1 MYTLNFPIH
10 YPRCNSQGLGS
21 ELKTLREREREKK
34 KGTPLKRV
42 TGVNKWPAALD
53 ILSLYVTD
61 TLKHTDTL

>member
-21 ELKTLREREREKK
+21 ELKTLRVREREE
-34 KGTPLKRV
+34 KGDSIKRV

-53 ILSLYVTD
+53 LLSFSVTHE
-61 TLKHTDTL
+61 HTDAL

>member
-1 MYTLNFPIH
+1 MYTLNFAIH

-21 ELKTLREREREKK
+21 ELKHSEREKK

-53 ILSLYVTD
+53 ILSVYVTD